1 MSLRPPLLSP
11 HALNAAGMN
20 VQTQDQVSHT
30 MKNFAPR
37 PARLHAF
44 LLLALVAVSLAPVA
58 RPHAAPVQRREH
70 LTEQETDMVRD
81 TQELDRRIAL
91 FVKIAERRV
100 AAVTGADGGPAPSA
114 KELEKWGELPKGTRG
129 QLFGDLA
136 RILDEAINNIDDVAS
151 RTPNS
156 SLVPK
161 AVRHL
166 AEASARFLPRLAPLR
181 TNSATEGEREALEQ
195 AIDSLEQIIDAA
207 KKLPEE
213 ATEKKGEKKK
223 N

>member
-1 MSLRPPLLSP
+1 
-11 HALNAAGMN
+11 
-20 VQTQDQVSHT
+20 
-30 MKNFAPR
+30 MKIFAPR
-37 PARLHAF
+37 FARLRAS
-44 LLLALVAVSLAPVA
+44 LLIALAALALLAVA
-58 RPHAAPVQRREH
+58 RPNAATSNIQRREH

-100 AAVTGADGGPAPSA
+100 AALASAADAPAP
-114 KELEKWGELPKGTRG
+114 KDLEKWGELPKGTRG
-129 QLFGDLA
+129 QLLGDLA
-136 RILDEAINNIDDVAS
+136 RILDEAINNIDDVAT
-151 RTPNS
+151 RTPDS

-181 TNSATEGEREALEQ
+181 TGAPAANEREALEQ
-195 AIDSLEQIIDAA
+195 AIDNLEEIIEAA
-207 KKLPEE
+207 KKLPAET
-213 ATEKKGEKKK
+213 TEKKGEKKK